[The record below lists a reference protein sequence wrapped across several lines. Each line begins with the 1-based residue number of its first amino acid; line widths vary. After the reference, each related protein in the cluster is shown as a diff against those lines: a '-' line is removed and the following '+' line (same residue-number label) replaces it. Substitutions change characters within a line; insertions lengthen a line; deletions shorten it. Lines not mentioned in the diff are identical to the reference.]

1 MRKLLLSGL
10 LLLAPACGSSPAE
23 APDAAPPE
31 HASAAI
37 TAAVSAAPAASAA
50 TAAAES
56 RVAGVKV
63 ADFKLDDAIKMD
75 PLLAP
80 LGWVRMMG
88 CGESSAKGRQV
99 ACRYGKKA
107 INVVLARGA
116 KKLPIGAAVD
126 IPVDATTHLLA
137 YAKGG
142 PDEEAEAQ
150 LRGLYDAKERT
161 LAGVKIAAIKDA
173 EGLEKALSSKG
184 FTGERFDG
192 ATATVLFAA
201 ERADVTLGTRMDES
215 VVDNY
220 MKVGKISRDSAGA
233 IVAVVVAGY
242 RRPGTVADPDRIL
255 AALLTAP

>member
-1 MRKLLLSGL
+1 M
-10 LLLAPACGSSPAE
+10 
-23 APDAAPPE
+23 
-31 HASAAI
+31 
-37 TAAVSAAPAASAA
+37 
-50 TAAAES
+50 
-56 RVAGVKV
+56 AGVKV

-107 INVVLARGA
+107 INIVLARGA

-142 PDEEAEAQ
+142 TNEEAETL
-150 LRGLYDAKERT
+150 LRGLYDATAKT
-161 LAGVKIAAIKDA
+161 LAGVKIATIKDA
-173 EGLEKALSSKG
+173 EGLDKALSPKG

-192 ATATVLFAA
+192 ATATVLFAT
-201 ERADVTLGTRMDES
+201 ERANVTLGTEMNES
-215 VVDNY
+215 IVASYV
-220 MKVGKISRDSAGA
+220 KEGKISRDPAGA
-233 IVAVVVAGY
+233 IVAVVVTAQGSAA
-242 RRPGTVADPDRIL
+242 PEGDADRIL
-255 AALLTAP
+255 AALLKAP